1 MARTKEEY
9 LAEIQSLNDAI
20 ASGER
25 QVTIG
30 GTTVTYNTTESLMKA
45 RNDIRSEMNREY
57 PPETTRSRQFRAY
70 HAGRGFDC

>member
-9 LAEIQSLNDAI
+9 QADIQSLNEAI

-30 GTTVTYNTTESLMKA
+30 GTTVTYNTTESLIKA
-45 RNDIRSEMNREY
+45 RDSIRAEMNREH
-57 PPETTRSRQFRAY
+57 PPENVRSRQFRAY